1 PRRNAFNGAD
11 ERVVSTVAS
20 SLGVALENARLFGE
34 TKRLLAQSNERA
46 AELSVINE
54 IGAALAEQLEFQAI
68 IDLVGERVRSIFQPQ
83 SLFIALYEEATNR
96 IRFAY
101 SVDAGER
108 MSRPDIDLGPGL
120 TSRIIQTRK
129 PVQIGRAHV

>member
-1 PRRNAFNGAD
+1 ILAGNYAEVVDQEATESWLGVPILVAGEVTGEVVFGDRRRQAYSEAD
-11 ERVVSTVAS
+11 ERMVATIAS

-68 IDLVGERVRSIFQPQ
+68 IDLVGE
-83 SLFIALYEEATNR
+83 
-96 IRFAY
+96 
-101 SVDAGER
+101 
-108 MSRPDIDLGPGL
+108 
-120 TSRIIQTRK
+120 
-129 PVQIGRAHV
+129 